1 MNRSYNPDL
10 SSDAIANA
18 GSDFKRSAETVIDK
32 TSESA
37 QTVLGG
43 LSDRICL
50 SMYRSRWQGF
60 ADVASTHIGIAITLG
75 GTMCRTRW

>member
-43 LSDRICL
+43 LK
-50 SMYRSRWQGF
+50 
-60 ADVASTHIGIAITLG
+60 IGRAHV
-75 GTMCRTRW
+75 